1 VHFYWGMENTAFA
14 SRYRLIHGLG
24 SDIVCAACAIAA
36 PLQLDGLWPP
46 PHPRHREARRP
57 FFIVTLRPSDIG
69 PSSALSRTVSTL
81 PSIVV
86 VSCARSSSSSW
97 ARMSSLELC
106 CSCPIPLYTHS
117 MGATHHFDGIC
128 DCRLVR
134 STVWRVDDV
143 SRIDFQRVWEARLQ
157 LS

>member
-1 VHFYWGMENTAFA
+1 MENAA
-14 SRYRLIHGLG
+14 CSSRYGLIHGLG
-24 SDIVCAACAIAA
+24 SNIVFAACAVAA

-46 PHPRHREARRP
+46 HHPRHREARRP
-57 FFIVTLRPSDIG
+57 FFIVPLRPDGMG
-69 PSSALSRTVSTL
+69 PSRALPRKVSTL
-81 PSIVV
+81 PSVMV

-106 CSCPIPLYTHS
+106 CSCPGPLYTHS